1 MRIFISSIG
10 QDSHSFEED
19 SSSKALM
26 LGGLAIEGYPGLRG
40 NSDADVILH
49 ALCNAI
55 SGLTGRPVLG
65 ERADELCQVGVRDST
80 VYLRLALQD
89 LREDPRDFKLHHL
102 SLSLEGRRPLF
113 EPHRE
118 AICGHIAT
126 LLELSE
132 TAVTLT
138 ATTGED
144 LSAFGLGK
152 GLYCTCILSASCRDA
167 GRDSD

>member
-40 NSDADVILH
+40 NSDGDVILH

-89 LREDPRDFKLHHL
+89 LREDPREFRLLHL
-102 SLSLEGRRPLF
+102 SISMEGRRPLI
-113 EPHRE
+113 EPHCE
-118 AICGHIAT
+118 AICSHIAT
-126 LLELSE
+126 LLELCE
-132 TAVTLT
+132 TSVTLT